1 MVEEGFA
8 ELARLWRPIL
18 DVAELFNEDEIRKHR
33 EHYAGFFC
41 ILSNKI
47 KDPMEAL
54 RVYRTKDV
62 VENSFDDLKNQLDM
76 KRLRVH
82 DSGVM
87 DTRLFLQFLALIFIC
102 HIRNTCS
109 GNENEELKNFTVREI
124 LEFLEPLVR
133 ITYSG
138 HHGAF
143 HTETGPTERKIL
155 AAFRVPLPD
164 S

>member
-1 MVEEGFA
+1 M
-8 ELARLWRPIL
+8 
-18 DVAELFNEDEIRKHR
+18 LFNEDEIRKHR
-33 EHYAGFFC
+33 ERYAALFC

-102 HIRNTCS
+102 HIR
-109 GNENEELKNFTVREI
+109 
-124 LEFLEPLVR
+124 
-133 ITYSG
+133 
-138 HHGAF
+138 
-143 HTETGPTERKIL
+143 
-155 AAFRVPLPD
+155 
-164 S
+164 